1 MNNTLVR
8 LPDHTSNRILSL
20 LSVTLTISVGLV
32 LVFSTLQ
39 VENFLKFAEA
49 QIANNT
55 IWGAFGYNNN
65 KTSTILVNSTLD
77 AGRNVTVQD
86 LTLPELF
93 ERVEKSVVQV
103 TTTSGSDQL
112 DLFRSGIGS
121 GFVYNNDGLIVTNY
135 HVIAPSVLSSESVR
149 GETNNGV
156 DINVAFEDGT
166 IYPATLVGADRFSD
180 IAIIDVPEDARDRLV
195 PLPVGNSS
203 ELRVGQ
209 QVVAIGNPFGL
220 SGSMTEGIVSGLGR
234 LIPSSEEEQVPPLP
248 DGIPVPP
255 PQDPSIPGLPQQPPG
270 DEPPPSLPPTN
281 PDEELREIQRRGSFS
296 IPDVIQTDAPINP
309 GNSGGPLLDLRGEVI
324 GMNTAIFS
332 STGESAGVG
341 FAIPSNTL
349 RKVVPAL
356 ISSGMYQHPWLG
368 ISGTDVTPEIA
379 EAVGLEEAKGFLVTD
394 ITSESP
400 ADKAGIR
407 GGYKIDNIDGR
418 EIALGGDIIIAID
431 NNTVR
436 KIDDILSYLERE
448 KNVGDQVRL
457 TVLREGNITQTFPTT
472 LAARPGSVSLQQSSP
487 QEQQQQQ
494 NQGKPAWLGI
504 SGISLTPEVS
514 QAIGLAPDT
523 RGFLVIEVAAGGPAD
538 KAGIRGGYKI
548 ENIDGR
554 EIALGGD
561 IIIGIDNGTV
571 TSLENILTYLSNE
584 KQAGDKAL
592 LNVIRDGRSSQINV
606 TLGEIPQ
613 SDLQGR
619 QEGEQQQPEL
629 EIVP

>member
-1 MNNTLVR
+1 MNNILVR

-32 LVFSTLQ
+32 LVCSTLQ

-55 IWGAFGYNNN
+55 IGGAFGYNNN
-65 KTSTILVNSTLD
+65 KTSAILESTTHN
-77 AGRNVTVQD
+77 AARNVTVQD

-149 GETNNGV
+149 EETNNGV

-255 PQDPSIPGLPQQPPG
+255 PRDPSIPGLPQQPPG
-270 DEPPPSLPPTN
+270 DEPPQSLPPTN
-281 PDEELREIQRRGSFS
+281 PDEELRETQRRGSFS

-349 RKVVPAL
+349 KKVVPAL

-379 EAVGLEEAKGFLVTD
+379 EAVGLKEAKGFLVTD

-400 ADKAGIR
+400 ADRAGIR

-514 QAIGLAPDT
+514 QAIGLTPDT

-561 IIIGIDNGTV
+561 IIVGIDNTTV

>member
-1 MNNTLVR
+1 MNNILVR
-8 LPDHTSNRILSL
+8 LPAHTSNRILSL
-20 LSVTLTISVGLV
+20 LSATLTISIGLV

-39 VENFLKFAEA
+39 VENYLKFAEA

-55 IWGAFGYNNN
+55 IGGTFGYNNN
-65 KTSTILVNSTLD
+65 RTSALLENSTLD

-195 PLPVGNSS
+195 PLPIGNSS

-234 LIPSSEEEQVPPLP
+234 LIPSSEEEQLPPFP
-248 DGIPVPP
+248 DGTPLPP
-255 PQDPSIPGLPQQPPG
+255 PQDPFNPEAPLQPPL
-270 DEPPPSLPPTN
+270 DEVPPSTPPGN
-281 PDEELREIQRRGSFS
+281 PDDELMEAQRRGSFS
-296 IPDVIQTDAPINP
+296 IPDIIQTDAPINP

-341 FAIPSNTL
+341 FAIPSNTVK
-349 RKVVPAL
+349 KVVPAL
-356 ISSGMYQHPWLG
+356 ISSGVYQHPWLG

-379 EAVGLEEAKGFLVTD
+379 EALGLSEAKGFLVTD

-418 EIALGGDIIIAID
+418 EIALGGDIIVAID

-457 TVLREGNITQTFPTT
+457 TVLRDGNITQILPTT
-472 LAARPGSVSLQQSSP
+472 LAARPGSVSLQQSLP

-494 NQGKPAWLGI
+494 NQGRPAWLGI

-514 QAIGLAPDT
+514 QAIGLTPDT

-554 EIALGGD
+554 EIAIGGD
-561 IIIGIDNGTV
+561 IIISIDNKTV
-571 TSLENILTYLSNE
+571 TSLENILTHLSNE
-584 KQAGDKAL
+584 KQAGDMAQ
-592 LNVIRDGRSSQINV
+592 LNVLRDGRSSQINV

>member
-1 MNNTLVR
+1 MNNILVR

-20 LSVTLTISVGLV
+20 LSVTLTISMGLV

-39 VENFLKFAEA
+39 VENYLKFAEA

-55 IWGAFGYNNN
+55 IGGTFGYNNN
-65 KTSTILVNSTLD
+65 RTSTILENSTLD

-195 PLPVGNSS
+195 PLPIGNSS

-281 PDEELREIQRRGSFS
+281 PDEELRETQRRGSFS

-349 RKVVPAL
+349 KKVVPAL

-368 ISGTDVTPEIA
+368 VSGTDVTPEIA
-379 EAVGLEEAKGFLVTD
+379 EAVGIKEAKGFLVTD
-394 ITSESP
+394 ITSGSP

-418 EIALGGDIIIAID
+418 EIALGGDIIVAID

-457 TVLREGNITQTFPTT
+457 TVLRDGNIT
-472 LAARPGSVSLQQSSP
+472 
-487 QEQQQQQ
+487 
-494 NQGKPAWLGI
+494 
-504 SGISLTPEVS
+504 
-514 QAIGLAPDT
+514 
-523 RGFLVIEVAAGGPAD
+523 
-538 KAGIRGGYKI
+538 
-548 ENIDGR
+548 
-554 EIALGGD
+554 
-561 IIIGIDNGTV
+561 
-571 TSLENILTYLSNE
+571 
-584 KQAGDKAL
+584 
-592 LNVIRDGRSSQINV
+592 
-606 TLGEIPQ
+606 
-613 SDLQGR
+613 
-619 QEGEQQQPEL
+619 
-629 EIVP
+629 